1 MIGTFDKNHLPSLL
15 LANVRSIASKL
26 DETEAVATLLDISII
41 VLTETWL
48 SEQNKKAVS
57 FTNYIAYHKLREK
70 CKRASGG
77 VSILVRPDMVTTKLQ
92 ITVPDHL
99 ECLWLSCRPTWL
111 PRVASVIVICAVY
124 YPGSTSDYA
133 PNQDEL
139 IDHIIDN
146 VQKLKNKYSEPLFF
160 IAGDLND
167 LNIDSIL
174 RVCQLTQKVK
184 VPTRENSILD
194 CIITN
199 ACDNLYHPPYTI
211 PKIGSSDHSPVLY
224 EPIMYKPPP
233 RVSRKEKKR
242 KFPTPS
248 VTGFGFWIT
257 RHKWYE
263 VLDEED
269 PVKKVSAY
277 NSSIGNRIDEH
288 FPERTYK
295 ISNVDKP
302 WITPEIKQK
311 ILTRHK
317 LHISK
322 NFKARDHLNKS
333 IKKMCFNLRTNYR
346 KNNIHLLKN
355 VGSKNW
361 YRQISNI
368 INPDSCS
375 HKKLYNIPELSG
387 KQESVMC
394 EIVND
399 KFAEICST
407 YPPLNYDCLPAY
419 LPHNCDQSYVTE
431 LDTFNLLKRVSS
443 KSPGIGDIPPVS

>member
-1 MIGTFDKNHLPSLL
+1 M
-15 LANVRSIASKL
+15 SKL
-26 DETEAVATLLDISII
+26 DETEAVATLLEISII

-48 SEQNKKAVS
+48 SEQNKKALS

-211 PKIGSSDHSPVLY
+211 PKIGASDHSPVLY

-233 RVSRKEKKR
+233 RVSR
-242 KFPTPS
+242 
-248 VTGFGFWIT
+248 
-257 RHKWYE
+257 
-263 VLDEED
+263 
-269 PVKKVSAY
+269 
-277 NSSIGNRIDEH
+277 
-288 FPERTYK
+288 
-295 ISNVDKP
+295 
-302 WITPEIKQK
+302 
-311 ILTRHK
+311 
-317 LHISK
+317 
-322 NFKARDHLNKS
+322 
-333 IKKMCFNLRTNYR
+333 
-346 KNNIHLLKN
+346 
-355 VGSKNW
+355 
-361 YRQISNI
+361 
-368 INPDSCS
+368 
-375 HKKLYNIPELSG
+375 
-387 KQESVMC
+387 
-394 EIVND
+394 
-399 KFAEICST
+399 
-407 YPPLNYDCLPAY
+407 
-419 LPHNCDQSYVTE
+419 
-431 LDTFNLLKRVSS
+431 
-443 KSPGIGDIPPVS
+443 